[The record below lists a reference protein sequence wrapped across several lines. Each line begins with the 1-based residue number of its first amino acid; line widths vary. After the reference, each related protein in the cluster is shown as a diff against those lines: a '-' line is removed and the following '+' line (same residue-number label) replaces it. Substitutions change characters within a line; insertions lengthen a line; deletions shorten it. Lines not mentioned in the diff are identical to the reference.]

1 MATPNESGL
10 AVRHVV
16 RWYFDEVYARREGPG
31 TLPFYCD
38 PDRVGAFAIAPHD
51 VAAGGDAAVFRLLI
65 TLSMYQALRDVVI
78 MRQQRSLPRAAVRV
92 VADAAFVERSLA
104 KHSCPVL
111 LSANAFEKG
120 CDVSKRGN
128 VVDCGTSP
136 GTRCHVKDATAA
148 FNRMGD
154 MGKLPTSAWLRLWKD
169 GGVREVLADVCRAET
184 APTKR
189 AALLVERF
197 AKVHRVGRKLATM
210 VVSALSMPALAPGL
224 TPWFPDIDG
233 NELVV
238 VDTNLARA
246 VDTLRLRGAEK
257 ELRGARALGAR
268 AGGTDRPPA
277 VPSRGAA
284 VLGPARAAGALR
296 LLLEVQPGR
305 AGRRVRQRRDPVPE
319 LRSCAVPVRG
329 GHLLTG
335 ASRRGA
341 TLLTALCRSRPTE
354 PIREH
359 NRAPESPSSRAPAF
373 SGSPSAIAP
382 ASSSARRTP
391 RTLALSRRSPASR
404 LAGLLFT
411 APPPHVGGGGRMARK
426 LSALWR
432 ALKVRKPLNLR

>member
-10 AVRHVV
+10 AVQHVV

-51 VAAGGDAAVFRLLI
+51 VAAGGGAAGVRPLVPPSLVPG
-65 TLSMYQALRDVVI
+65 LRDVVI

-128 VVDCGTSP
+128 VVGCGTSP
-136 GTRCHVKDATAA
+136 GTRCHVKDATAV

-169 GGVREVLADVCRAET
+169 GGVREVLADVCRAEA

-210 VVSALSMPALAPGL
+210 FVSALSMPALAPGL
-224 TPWFPDIDG
+224 TPWFPDIEG

-238 VDTNLARA
+238 VDTNVARA

-257 ELRGARALGAR
+257 SYEARERWVRERAERIDLRQFHPDVPHYSPRLVQQAIYAFCSKSNRVARGDECASAE
-268 AGGTDRPPA
+268 TPC
-277 VPSRGAA
+277 
-284 VLGPARAAGALR
+284 
-296 LLLEVQPGR
+296 
-305 AGRRVRQRRDPVPE
+305 
-319 LRSCAVPVRG
+319 RSCAP
-329 GHLLTG
+329 
-335 ASRRGA
+335 
-341 TLLTALCRSRPTE
+341 ALCPFAAATC
-354 PIREH
+354 
-359 NRAPESPSSRAPAF
+359 
-373 SGSPSAIAP
+373 
-382 ASSSARRTP
+382 
-391 RTLALSRRSPASR
+391 
-404 LAGLLFT
+404 
-411 APPPHVGGGGRMARK
+411 
-426 LSALWR
+426 
-432 ALKVRKPLNLR
+432 